1 MFSLLWVSCKRPHT
15 TKSSSMIDQRNTE
28 APVFDVWMVSRRTEL
43 TREGGGGW
51 CFPVKSN
58 STWSHRLCSSASF
71 CGWNTLNSSYTS
83 DIHFTP
89 ERQLIP
95 YILRW
100 KGNIN
105 QTFACAFFLRG
116 GDTSSRVSGCLRGLR
131 PPAGYPSCANLIWR
145 LKIGELLP
153 PHQ

>member
-1 MFSLLWVSCKRPHT
+1 MCEWWVEGRNSLGR
-15 TKSSSMIDQRNTE
+15 
-28 APVFDVWMVSRRTEL
+28 
-43 TREGGGGW
+43 GGGW

-58 STWSHRLCSSASF
+58 STWSHRLCSSASL

-105 QTFACAFFLRG
+105 QTFACAFFCG
-116 GDTSSRVSGCLRGLR
+116 GG
-131 PPAGYPSCANLIWR
+131 I
-145 LKIGELLP
+145 LLP
-153 PHQ
+153 VLAAASGGWGHLPDTRHAQIWFGNLRLVSCYRRINNAWTDKCLLPASIQLCFLFFFPLAN